1 MSEIFVKHTLN
12 PRKAVKFNLHLRKY
26 TLTDTEGETVWLL
39 EIGTVEP
46 DLNGDPIPPKYV
58 HKLTVDALEDAINKA
73 VAEICSLID
82 WGEFDIDRYPPLVR
96 TFSPLG

>member
-58 HKLTVDALEDAINKA
+58 HKLTDDALEDAINKA
-73 VAEICSLID
+73 
-82 WGEFDIDRYPPLVR
+82 DRKSVV
-96 TFSPLG
+96 